1 VPRPRVPRCPPPRHE
16 LPPRARHAVCPSRRL
31 PGAPETL
38 RPLRLPAAL
47 DELGVLMEDSSASG
61 NPTLQ
66 LVAGYMYSYEQE
78 YEKALR
84 AIHNGYTLEQCV

>member
-1 VPRPRVPRCPPPRHE
+1 
-16 LPPRARHAVCPSRRL
+16 
-31 PGAPETL
+31 
-38 RPLRLPAAL
+38 LRLPAAL